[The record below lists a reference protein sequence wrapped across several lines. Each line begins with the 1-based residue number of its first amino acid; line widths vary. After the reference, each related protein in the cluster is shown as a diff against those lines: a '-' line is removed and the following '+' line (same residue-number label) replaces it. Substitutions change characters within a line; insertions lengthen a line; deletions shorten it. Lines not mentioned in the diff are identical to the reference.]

1 METDIFM
8 KTLEYPDLAEYGSVC
23 LQSQHLEAEAGG
35 SWVRGSPR
43 LHDKTYFKQTKR
55 NVHVCLTYAVETDCI
70 CVTPVPAVS
79 DRWIEKGSLKDVS

>member
-35 SWVRGSPR
+35 S
-43 LHDKTYFKQTKR
+43 
-55 NVHVCLTYAVETDCI
+55 
-70 CVTPVPAVS
+70 
-79 DRWIEKGSLKDVS
+79 